1 MIRLK
6 YPVFIFTKDDPM
18 VYVFHND
25 YDFRV
30 TTSEYV
36 ERTNVKNDMFIDSSG
51 MKYWWCHEPY
61 ARRKII
67 NRRNIYLPR
76 RTIRDTTDF

>member
-30 TTSEYV
+30 TTGGTLVTCENKS
-36 ERTNVKNDMFIDSSG
+36 T
-51 MKYWWCHEPY
+51 
-61 ARRKII
+61 
-67 NRRNIYLPR
+67 
-76 RTIRDTTDF
+76 